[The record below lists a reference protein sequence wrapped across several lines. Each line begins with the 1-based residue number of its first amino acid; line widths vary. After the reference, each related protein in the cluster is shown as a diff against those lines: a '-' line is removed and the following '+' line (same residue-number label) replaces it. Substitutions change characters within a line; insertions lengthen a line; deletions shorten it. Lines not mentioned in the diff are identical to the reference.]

1 MGKRKKEEPAAQ
13 IAGKDNLQRM
23 NFLYQMA
30 HTVMSV
36 NPKNVQLARY
46 YTSTLKNIS
55 KTCVQR
61 QDPSVKRTICK
72 RCDSLLIPGVT
83 ATVRIRAKREKHVVV
98 TCLECRMVRR
108 FLARKDYQL
117 WTELPTSLASQQ
129 HKTATA
135 THKKHDSKTSASTSG
150 ERNHSKS
157 KSLAAGKKNNGGS
170 KTFTAD

>member
-1 MGKRKKEEPAAQ
+1 MGKRKKADTVGQ
-13 IAGKDNLQRM
+13 IAGKDNFQRM

-36 NPKNVQLARY
+36 NPNNAQLARY
-46 YTSTLKNIS
+46 YTSTLKRIS
-55 KTCVQR
+55 KNCVQR

-117 WTELPTSLASQQ
+117 WTELPTSLGSQR
-129 HKTATA
+129 KTTGATD
-135 THKKHDSKTSASTSG
+135 KKDGS
-150 ERNHSKS
+150 ERIADKKNHSETIS
-157 KSLAAGKKNNGGS
+157 SSIEGK
-170 KTFTAD
+170 ADQ

>member
-1 MGKRKKEEPAAQ
+1 MGKKKTADPVGQ
-13 IAGKDNLQRM
+13 MAGRDNFQRM

-30 HTVMSV
+30 HTVMST
-36 NPKNVQLARY
+36 NPNNVQLARF
-46 YTSTLKNIS
+46 YTSTLKKVS
-55 KTCVQR
+55 KTSVQR

-117 WTELPTSLASQQ
+117 WTDLPTSLVPQRNSATNKKEDSETRGS
-129 HKTATA
+129 TADK
-135 THKKHDSKTSASTSG
+135 KKHQPGSTSTHA
-150 ERNHSKS
+150 E
-157 KSLAAGKKNNGGS
+157 GKI
-170 KTFTAD
+170 D